1 MADFKTLGRLSK
13 RKMESFL
20 LLVKELNKSKYFCG
34 GGSIVTNTLLL
45 SHALEKGMGINNVR
59 LGYGKEKAKKLIIYL
74 EQLPDKNSFEYYEG
88 LAVIDAYLE
97 FQRQHGVDVSEIEQ
111 LLLNKNISLTYP
123 NTIHGGFKWIKKEE
137 LEKGREIDFTTFVE
151 SRHSI
156 RKFSTTEILPDELNV
171 ALSIASHAPS
181 ACNRQPYKFF
191 FTLDP
196 EKNLKLSKMIPGN
209 KSFSDDIPY
218 YGLIVSD
225 RNSFTTPEAFQWYVN
240 GGIFISYLTLAF
252 HHLGIGSCIFQWPA
266 FYKDDSKARHLCSI
280 KDSQIIIA
288 AIGYGKYPDQ
298 AKCIEAQRK
307 TPVDIS
313 AEF

>member
-1 MADFKTLGRLSK
+1 MVDLKTLGRLVK
-13 RKMESFL
+13 RKMEYFL
-20 LLVKELNKSKYFCG
+20 LLAKELKKSKFFCG
-34 GGSIVTNTLLL
+34 GSTVATNTLLL

-59 LGYGKEKAKKLIIYL
+59 LGYGKEKVKKLILYL
-74 EQLPDKNSFEYYEG
+74 EKLPDKNSFEYYEG
-88 LAVIDAYLE
+88 LAVIDAYLN
-97 FQRQHGVDVSEIEQ
+97 FHRQHGIDISEIEQ
-111 LLLNKNISLTYP
+111 LLLNKNISLIYP
-123 NTIHGGFKWIKKEE
+123 NTIHGGVKWVKKKE
-137 LEKGREIDFTTFVE
+137 LEKGREIDFLTFVE

-156 RKFSTTEILPDELNV
+156 RKFSPTEISLEELNA
-171 ALSIASHAPS
+171 ALTIASHAPS
-181 ACNRQPYKFF
+181 ACNRQPYMFL
-191 FTLDP
+191 FTLDR

-225 RNSFTTPEAFQWYVN
+225 RSSFTTPEAFQWYVN

-266 FYKDDSKARHLCSI
+266 FYEDDSKARHLCGI

-307 TPVDIS
+307 TPMDIS